1 MKKLITV
8 ILSIV
13 MLASLFAVAV
23 SAQSYNA
30 QTNWDLSKMGQIEVK
45 KADPNDVIKD
55 GIIGEN
61 EYVRYDVD
69 TNDATSPLHITFMTG
84 TNFTDGCAMLPTME
98 FYFSWD
104 EVHGFN
110 FAIRNTPPV
119 LQQKLAGKG
128 NNPDDFCLNT
138 AYVVRSQDPADKSIT
153 RFYYAVAKTTDTGEY
168 LEGEYDQLG
177 LTGYYD
183 PEPGV
188 DYVIT
193 YSGNT
198 SLIEWSIPFEH
209 VVENGGP
216 GAVLRYTLSA
226 TGGTAEEVDWNN
238 ADYYAI
244 SLGDMGY
251 GVNQKVRVNDAEF
264 LIVDDPIKD
273 DIIID
278 DPTDTQPGTEPGTTA
293 PGATEPGTTP
303 ATIDEEQVET
313 KLDEEGNTVYIDK
326 KTGEEISKEEAEQIS
341 APVTGTPAT
350 TGAAPRTGD
359 PMIIIAAVSA
369 IGACGAVVIKRRFF

>member
-8 ILSIV
+8 ILSVV
-13 MLASLFAVAV
+13 MLASLLAAAV

-30 QTNWDLSKMGQIEVK
+30 KTHWDLSTMGQIEVK
-45 KADPNDVIKD
+45 KADPNDVVKD

-61 EYVRYDVD
+61 EYVKYDVD
-69 TNDATSPLHITFMTG
+69 LNPDSSPLHITFMSG
-84 TNFTDGCAMLPTME
+84 TNFTDATAMLETME

-119 LQQKLAGKG
+119 LQQVLGVKDQD
-128 NNPDDFCLNT
+128 PPEDDFCQNT
-138 AYVVRSQDPADKSIT
+138 GYVVRSQDPNDTKVT
-153 RFYYAVAKTTDTGEY
+153 RFYYALGKRTDTGDY
-168 LEGEYDQLG
+168 LEGHWNQLG
-177 LTGYYD
+177 LTGAYD
-183 PEPGV
+183 PTPGV
-188 DYVIT
+188 DYVIS

-216 GAVLRYTLSA
+216 GTVLRYTLSA
-226 TGGTAEEVDWNN
+226 TGGTTQEANWDYP
-238 ADYYAI
+238 DYYAI
-244 SLGDMGY
+244 SLGDMGF
-251 GVNQKVRVNDAEF
+251 GVDGKSRINDAEF
-264 LIVDDPIKD
+264 LIVNDPIKD

-293 PGATEPGTTP
+293 PGATEPGSTTSP
-303 ATIDEEQVET
+303 IDTSKVEVVT
-313 KLDEEGNTVYIDK
+313 DKDGNVTYVDPT
-326 KTGEEISKEEAEQIS
+326 TGETISEEEAKQIS
-341 APVTGTPAT
+341 APVSNNT
-350 TGAAPRTGD
+350 APRTGD

-369 IGACGAVVIKRRFF
+369 IGACGAVVIKRKFF